1 MKTSGIFSKT
11 SENTVLFAA
20 FVAGSAAL
28 IAGKKGVMWAGNKA
42 YNMTAHCG
50 NRMMSAG
57 NWVGTTFMDGV
68 HFTLKDG
75 GITGP
80 ISAGILSGTA
90 IGLTYKYSAI
100 PTNRQPFIENPGHE
114 IGNRPIVMMTSVFAL
129 TALAIRYSNSK
140 FNSYQISLGGAL
152 SYAVIATIASLF
164 TVSVKNDPRDY
175 EFLDYPKKAWELL
188 CNTFASDSSK
198 FWQGLD
204 LDTRLPIE
212 EQLAQHISRNM
223 PFDGE
228 LEPQNAERI
237 ARCIESQYREKT
249 LETLNALIGYRH
261 PAKVAMIFLGLTEG
275 FQRQLEREGGL
286 HPNLRYFL
294 PATPIEIQE
303 FSRNFNPEDCTVASW
318 MQDKLKFYDDRFFTP
333 LLAKHYS
340 QNIQSIVS
348 QLQDQQVSNILNE
361 LVRFVNP
368 ENIAKIFMQLPEQTQ
383 NEIKEDLDPTV
394 KEHLPLTVTDAARFW
409 EAFAP
414 QEGTAAAWI
423 NQEIPDDDFLTE
435 SQAKPLAF
443 FIENYLGSRQT
454 LAILNGLVEE
464 LNAHP
469 KDVAMIFQQLS
480 TETQTRVRNDLSER
494 IEEELRQ
501 QHNLEDDGFMHL
513 PRGGLSSTHADAL
526 TWKESA
532 KMGIYAGLAS
542 GIATAVAYFG
552 IKSIYAFGEAFPMI
566 KGSIPAAMIVAPTFV
581 LAENKFNK
589 KNEEKQRLYSM
600 LIAAAAGTL
609 LTPILSSFI
618 LKKKVGYQVSALY
631 SLSSII
637 GTLFLLKVKPGDNRL
652 VAV

>member
-140 FNSYQISLGGAL
+140 FNSHQISLGGAL

-175 EFLDYPKKAWELL
+175 EFL
-188 CNTFASDSSK
+188 F
-198 FWQGLD
+198 
-204 LDTRLPIE
+204 
-212 EQLAQHISRNM
+212 
-223 PFDGE
+223 
-228 LEPQNAERI
+228 
-237 ARCIESQYREKT
+237 
-249 LETLNALIGYRH
+249 
-261 PAKVAMIFLGLTEG
+261 
-275 FQRQLEREGGL
+275 
-286 HPNLRYFL
+286 
-294 PATPIEIQE
+294 
-303 FSRNFNPEDCTVASW
+303 
-318 MQDKLKFYDDRFFTP
+318 
-333 LLAKHYS
+333 
-340 QNIQSIVS
+340 
-348 QLQDQQVSNILNE
+348 
-361 LVRFVNP
+361 
-368 ENIAKIFMQLPEQTQ
+368 
-383 NEIKEDLDPTV
+383 
-394 KEHLPLTVTDAARFW
+394 
-409 EAFAP
+409 
-414 QEGTAAAWI
+414 
-423 NQEIPDDDFLTE
+423 
-435 SQAKPLAF
+435 
-443 FIENYLGSRQT
+443 
-454 LAILNGLVEE
+454 
-464 LNAHP
+464 
-469 KDVAMIFQQLS
+469 
-480 TETQTRVRNDLSER
+480 
-494 IEEELRQ
+494 
-501 QHNLEDDGFMHL
+501 L
-513 PRGGLSSTHADAL
+513 PRGGKHFGLSSTHGDAL

-637 GTLFLLKVKPGDNRL
+637 GTLFLLKVKPVNQ
-652 VAV
+652 